1 MFCFP
6 VKFFGETADKRV
18 VEGVCPDKRNRK
30 CSYDNVS
37 VIHREV

>member
-18 VEGVCPDKRNRK
+18 VEGVCPEKRTGNT
-30 CSYDNVS
+30 DILVS
-37 VIHREV
+37 M